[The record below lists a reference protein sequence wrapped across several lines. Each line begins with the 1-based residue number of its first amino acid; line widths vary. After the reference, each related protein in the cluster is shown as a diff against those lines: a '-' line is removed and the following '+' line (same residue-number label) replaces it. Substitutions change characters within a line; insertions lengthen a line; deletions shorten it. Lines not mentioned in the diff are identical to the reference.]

1 MHANS
6 RKSSYVR
13 TSLVAVAV
21 FVAGLAATLTAEAAA
36 RRDAPLIAAVKAVD
50 VDTVRSLVVDQ
61 GADVNQTAPDGATA
75 LHWAVHKN
83 DAGLVDLLARSRSR
97 RLGSKPLRRAP
108 DFAGGGE
115 RQRRDPGGAARRRGR
130 SRTPPCRRAR
140 RVLMTAARTGNA
152 AAIRVLLVRGAD
164 PNLRD
169 GFRGQTALMWA
180 AARNNADAVHALA
193 ELGADLH
200 AKTETVERAPG
211 GNRLFYAPPPTG
223 FTALLFAAR
232 GGHIDAVQVLLAA
245 GADIND
251 TLSDG
256 QSALVV
262 AVANANWELADYLLD
277 RGADP
282 NLAGAG
288 WNALHQI
295 ARTRRMNTG
304 FGFPGPIPSGSV
316 DSIDVLKK
324 MIDVGGDVNA
334 RMTTNGMKD
343 GQRNRLNRLGATP
356 FFLAAKVTDTEAMRV
371 LLDAGADATVPS
383 ADGTTPLMVASGVAI
398 WNPGEDGGSLPG
410 QEDEV
415 LEAVKLCLEHGNDIN
430 AANYRGMTALHGAA
444 FRGANNVVEY
454 LVEQGAD
461 LNARTD
467 LGYSPLAIAD
477 GFSYS
482 DFYKAQKHTAA
493 LPPADHGGARRFHRR
508 RGPRRPRHPLLRLP
522 ADPPRSDRGACRVGG
537 GARGGV
543 QGAAPGSEVDGTR
556 VAQQVRCAR
565 SITGQESLY
574 VACSNPPPIPPTW
587 RRTGPSAWH
596 VVKFFCSKT

>member
-1 MHANS
+1 MHVNG
-6 RKSSYVR
+6 KLSYAPA
-13 TSLVAVAV
+13 SLVAA
-21 FVAGLAATLTAEAAA
+21 AGIFAGVLAAPDAEAAA
-36 RRDAPLIAAVKAVD
+36 RRDAPLIAAVKAADVAAARSLIDRGVD
-50 VDTVRSLVVDQ
+50 VDRP
-61 GADVNQTAPDGATA
+61 APDGATA
-75 LHWAVHKN
+75 LHWAVHRGH
-83 DAGLVDLLARSRSR
+83 AALVDLLLA
-97 RLGSKPLRRAP
+97 
-108 DFAGGGE
+108 AGAGVSTPNRYGVRPISLAAENGDAGILEALLDAGADPNAVLPGGE
-115 RQRRDPGGAARRRGR
+115 
-130 SRTPPCRRAR
+130 T
-140 RVLMTAARTGNA
+140 VLMTAARAGDA
-152 AAIRVLLVRGAD
+152 AAVRVLLVRGAD

-193 ELGADLH
+193 ELGADVQ
-200 AKTETVERAPG
+200 ARTETAERPPL

-232 GGHIDAVQVLLAA
+232 GGHVDAVRVLLAA
-245 GADIND
+245 GADVDD

-262 AVANANWELADYLLD
+262 AVANANWELAGYLLD

-288 WNALHQI
+288 WNALHQLV
-295 ARTRRMNTG
+295 RTRRMNTG
-304 FGFPGPIPSGSV
+304 FGFPGPVPSGRV

-324 MIDVGGDVNA
+324 MIAAGGDVNA

-371 LLDAGADATVPS
+371 LLAAGADAAIPS
-383 ADGTTPLMVASGVAI
+383 ADGTTPLMAAAGVAI

-415 LEAVKLCLEHGNDIN
+415 LAAVKLCLERGNDVN

-444 FRGANNVVEY
+444 FRGANDVAEY

-461 LNARTD
+461 LDARTD

-493 LPPADHGGARRFHRR
+493 LLRRIME
-508 RGPRRPRHPLLRLP
+508 
-522 ADPPRSDRGACRVGG
+522 
-537 GARGGV
+537 ARGIPTG
-543 QGAAPGSEVDGTR
+543 GEGHAIPGTLCFDCLQTRRDQIEER
-556 VAQQVRCAR
+556 VAWEAELEAEFRAR
-565 SITGQESLY
+565 L
-574 VACSNPPPIPPTW
+574 A
-587 RRTGPSAWH
+587 AA
-596 VVKFFCSKT
+596 K

>member
-83 DAGLVDLLARSRSR
+83 DAGLVDLLLA
-97 RLGSKPLRRAP
+97 
-108 DFAGGGE
+108 AGADVSVANRYGVRPISLAAENGNAEILEALLDAGAEPNAALPEGE
-115 RQRRDPGGAARRRGR
+115 
-130 SRTPPCRRAR
+130 T
-140 RVLMTAARTGNA
+140 VLMTAARTGNA

-256 QSALVV
+256 QSALGV
-262 AVANANWELADYLLD
+262 AVANAPWELADYLLD

-493 LPPADHGGARRFHRR
+493 LLRQIMEERGVSTDDEGHAVPGTLCFDCLQTRRDQIEERVAWEAELEAEFRAQ
-508 RGPRRPRHPLLRLP
+508 LP
-522 ADPPRSDRGACRVGG
+522 AA
-537 GARGGV
+537 
-543 QGAAPGSEVDGTR
+543 
-556 VAQQVRCAR
+556 
-565 SITGQESLY
+565 
-574 VACSNPPPIPPTW
+574 
-587 RRTGPSAWH
+587 
-596 VVKFFCSKT
+596 K